1 MKSLEESEHM
11 VRCEIQISASLKIS
25 ANKKQIFS
33 FFTKKKHTNQIP
45 SEHMHLVSSVDSVF
59 HQMFAKSQK
68 NSKTVLALYNRIF
81 GEIFSLGKVSVAPKK
96 MILTDYAQRDRGMTT
111 VTQIRMTLF
120 LVWILLVAPGINW
133 PRAMALTENVK
144 IML

>member
-1 MKSLEESEHM
+1 
-11 VRCEIQISASLKIS
+11 
-25 ANKKQIFS
+25 
-33 FFTKKKHTNQIP
+33 
-45 SEHMHLVSSVDSVF
+45 MHLVSCVDSVF

-68 NSKTVLALYNRIF
+68 TSKNSASFIQQNFWQNLVRI
-81 GEIFSLGKVSVAPKK
+81 SLGKVSVAPKK
-96 MILTDYAQRDRGMTT
+96 IILTDYAQRDRGMTT

-133 PRAMALTENVK
+133 PMARALTENVK